1 MKQLTVIFILCLGG
15 IASGCA
21 TITTGTSQSITI
33 STEKNVTGAK
43 CELTDTKGG
52 QWYVNNTPGTV
63 SVHKG
68 DGPMTVICRK
78 DGYKPAT
85 LIVEESVAGATLG
98 NILIGG
104 GIGIFIDAMSGSAQR
119 YPDQI
124 IVWVEPEQWDS
135 EQARMEWF
143 KEKEAFEEKLAKQN
157 EPIESA
163 KSPIGN

>member
-1 MKQLTVIFILCLGG
+1 MKQLIIMFILCFGG
-15 IASGCA
+15 MSSGCA

-33 STEKNVTGAK
+33 VTEKDVAGAK
-43 CELTDTKGG
+43 CELTDSKGG

-68 DGPMTVICRK
+68 DGPMTVICKK
-78 DGYKPAT
+78 DGYKPTT
-85 LIVEESVAGATLG
+85 LMVEESVAGATLG

-124 IVWVEPEQWDS
+124 IVWIEPDQWDS
-135 EQARMEWF
+135 DTAREEWLTAK
-143 KEKEAFEEKLAKQN
+143 KEYEEKVAKQN
-157 EPIESA
+157 EPVESSKA
-163 KSPIGN
+163 PIGN